1 MPLKS
6 KLKKTPVVPQQTLW
20 EWKGWSVWSQ
30 RQQEFAGKH
39 SCSLEEPPEKA
50 LTGDCGA
57 LIGEWVDLQKRW
69 TVASLHYSCLFQ
81 VRNNEKND
89 YF

>member
-20 EWKGWSVWSQ
+20 EWIGWSVWSQ
-30 RQQEFAGKH
+30 SQQEFAGKH
-39 SCSLEEPPEKA
+39 SCSLEEPPKKA

-57 LIGEWVDLQKRW
+57 NRW
-69 TVASLHYSCLFQ
+69 MGWPAKEMNSGITTLFLL
-81 VRNNEKND
+81 VSGNK
-89 YF
+89 